1 MGREACFSFHRKY
14 SLCWVRFMIP
24 EVFLFQIRS
33 WEICTLRNLVF
44 STLSTVRLL
53 ILRGACSGYDL
64 RKSIIMSSVLSA
76 LSTRLFSVHQHS
88 RYLISSLYIGFTISV
103 NASHYCGVI
112 ANLMIWFPLCLDAQS
127 CVSGVNNNG
136 LITQPRGD
144 PVLIVMELE
153 VLFLTRTNRGLSVW
167 KSWIQRHGVVFSP
180 NRRSFSISFWVMVLN
195 AELKS
200 STGFCHRCCSGFY
213 CILCWAVGMISKL
226 M

>member
-1 MGREACFSFHRKY
+1 M
-14 SLCWVRFMIP
+14 
-24 EVFLFQIRS
+24 
-33 WEICTLRNLVF
+33 F

-53 ILRGACSGYDL
+53 ILRGACSGCDL

-136 LITQPRGD
+136 LITQPHRDGVGSVISDTDKPRSLRQKVLD
-144 PVLIVMELE
+144 PETWGGFQSKQE
-153 VLFLTRTNRGLSVW
+153 EFL
-167 KSWIQRHGVVFSP
+167 H
-180 NRRSFSISFWVMVLN
+180 
-195 AELKS
+195 
-200 STGFCHRCCSGFY
+200 
-213 CILCWAVGMISKL
+213 
-226 M
+226 